1 MREESQGRDIVDK
14 GAIRLS
20 YRKSFLLIFQ
30 DELKILHLGNVD
42 KDGVYSRQLPFVFLD
57 SPLCG
62 NLCGAG
68 FYLLKR
74 RLEGARPLISSR
86 YLSVGTQPRFSQF
99 IWWDIEC
106 VGEE

>member
-1 MREESQGRDIVDK
+1 MQEESQVRDIVDK

-30 DELKILHLGNVD
+30 DELKISHLGNVD
-42 KDGVYSRQLPFVFLD
+42 KDGVYSRQLPFAFLD
-57 SPLCG
+57 FPLCG

-68 FYLLKR
+68 FYLLR
-74 RLEGARPLISSR
+74 SRLGGARPLISSGR
-86 YLSVGTQPRFSQF
+86 LDVGTQPRFSHF
-99 IWWDIEC
+99 IWWDIEF